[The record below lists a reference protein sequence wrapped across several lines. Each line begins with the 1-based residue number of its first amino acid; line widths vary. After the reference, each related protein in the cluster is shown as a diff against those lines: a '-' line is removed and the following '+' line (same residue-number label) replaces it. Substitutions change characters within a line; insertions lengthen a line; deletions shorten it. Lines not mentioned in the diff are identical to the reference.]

1 MIRREDGLYPAS
13 LSCLFLLFL
22 RAARK
27 ATLDTAPGEMSIA
40 LANEERASR

>member
-1 MIRREDGLYPAS
+1 MIRREGALYPAS
-13 LSCLFLLFL
+13 LSCLFL

>member
-1 MIRREDGLYPAS
+1 MMRQEDGLYPAS
-13 LSCLFLLFL
+13 LFSLFL

-40 LANEERASR
+40 LANEERASP